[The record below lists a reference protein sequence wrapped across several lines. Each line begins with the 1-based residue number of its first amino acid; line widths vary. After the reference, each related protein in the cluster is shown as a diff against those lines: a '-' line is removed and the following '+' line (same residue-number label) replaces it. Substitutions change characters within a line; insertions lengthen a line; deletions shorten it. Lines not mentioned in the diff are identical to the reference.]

1 MSLKIWEINSLKLE
15 LNMEDADVQERYE
28 NAFEKLSEE
37 ENQIKKD
44 GKMSEFTR
52 SYCNLF
58 VRLYDRIF
66 GDGTSEKIFA
76 GIPVS
81 ISRYIEIYDSF
92 LEFVKQQ
99 TDDVNANIAKKVA
112 KYRPNRQQRRSKKK

>member
-15 LNMEDADVQERYE
+15 LDMEDADVQERYE

>member
-1 MSLKIWEINSLKLE
+1 MSLKIWEINNLKLE
-15 LNMEDADVQERYE
+15 LDMEDADVQERYE

-52 SYCNLF
+52 SYCNMF

-66 GDGTSEKIFA
+66 GEGTSEKIFA

-99 TDDVNANIAKKVA
+99 TDDVNANIAKKIA
-112 KYRPNRQQRRSKKK
+112 KYRPDRKSVV

>member
-15 LNMEDADVQERYE
+15 LDMEDADVQERYE

-112 KYRPNRQQRRSKKK
+112 KYRPNRQQRRNKKK

>member
-1 MSLKIWEINSLKLE
+1 MSLKIWEINNLKLE
-15 LNMEDADVQERYE
+15 LDMEDADVQERYE

-52 SYCNLF
+52 SYCNMF

-66 GDGTSEKIFA
+66 GEGTSEKIFA

-99 TDDVNANIAKKVA
+99 TDDVNANIAKKIA

>member
-15 LNMEDADVQERYE
+15 LDMEDADVQERYE

-52 SYCNLF
+52 SYCNMF

-66 GDGTSEKIFA
+66 GEGTSEKIFA

-92 LEFVKQQ
+92 LEFIKQQ
-99 TDDVNANIAKKVA
+99 TDDANANIAKKVA

>member
-15 LNMEDADVQERYE
+15 LDMEDADVQERYE

-66 GDGTSEKIFA
+66 GEGTSEKIFA

-92 LEFVKQQ
+92 LEFIKQQ
-99 TDDVNANIAKKVA
+99 TDDTNANIAKKVA

>member
-1 MSLKIWEINSLKLE
+1 MSLKIWEINNLKLE
-15 LNMEDADVQERYE
+15 LDMEDADVQERYE

-37 ENQIKKD
+37 ENQVKKD

-66 GDGTSEKIFA
+66 GEGTSEKIFA

-92 LEFVKQQ
+92 LEFIKQQ
-99 TDDVNANIAKKVA
+99 TDDTNANIAKKVA

>member
-1 MSLKIWEINSLKLE
+1 MSLKTWEINGQKFE
-15 LNMEDADVQERYE
+15 LDMEDADVQERYE
-28 NAFEKLSEE
+28 NAFEQMTEE
-37 ENQIKKD
+37 EKTLKKD

-66 GDGTSEKIFA
+66 GEGTSEKIFA

-81 ISRYIEIYDSF
+81 ISKYIEIYDSF
-92 LEFVKQQ
+92 LDFAKQQ
-99 TDDVNANIAKKVA
+99 TDGINADIAKKVA
-112 KYRPNRQQRRSKKK
+112 KYKPNRQQRRSKKK

>member
-1 MSLKIWEINSLKLE
+1 MSLKIWEINNLKLE
-15 LNMEDADVQERYE
+15 LDMEDADVQERYE

-52 SYCNLF
+52 SYCNMF

-66 GDGTSEKIFA
+66 GEGTSEKIFA
-76 GIPVS
+76 GIPIS

-99 TDDVNANIAKKVA
+99 TDDVNANIAKKIA

>member
-15 LNMEDADVQERYE
+15 LDMEDADVQERYE

-58 VRLYDRIF
+58 VRLYDKIF
-66 GDGTSEKIFA
+66 GEGTSEKIFA

-92 LEFVKQQ
+92 LEFIKQQ
-99 TDDVNANIAKKVA
+99 TDDTNANIAKKVA
-112 KYRPNRQQRRSKKK
+112 KYRPNRQQRQSKKK

>member
-1 MSLKIWEINSLKLE
+1 MNLKIWEINGQNLE
-15 LNMEDADVQERYE
+15 LDMENADVQERYE

-66 GDGTSEKIFA
+66 GEGTSEKIFA

-92 LEFVKQQ
+92 LEFIKQQ
-99 TDDVNANIAKKVA
+99 TDDTNANIAKKVA

>member
-1 MSLKIWEINSLKLE
+1 MNLKIWEINGQNLE
-15 LNMEDADVQERYE
+15 LDMENADVQERYE

-58 VRLYDRIF
+58 NRLYDRIF
-66 GDGTSEKIFA
+66 GEGTSEKIFA

-81 ISRYIEIYDSF
+81 ISKYIEIYDSF
-92 LEFVKQQ
+92 LEFVKRQ
-99 TDDVNANIAKKVA
+99 TDGINADIAEKVA
-112 KYRPNRQQRRSKKK
+112 KYKPNRQQRRSKKK

>member
-15 LNMEDADVQERYE
+15 LDMEDADVQERYE

-58 VRLYDRIF
+58 VRLYDKIF
-66 GDGTSEKIFA
+66 GEGTSEKIFA

-92 LEFVKQQ
+92 LEFIKQQ
-99 TDDVNANIAKKVA
+99 TDDTNANIAKKVA

>member
-1 MSLKIWEINSLKLE
+1 MSLKIWEINNLKLE
-15 LNMEDADVQERYE
+15 LDMEDADVQERYE
-28 NAFEKLSEE
+28 NAFEKMSEE

-52 SYCNLF
+52 SYCDLF

-66 GDGTSEKIFA
+66 GEGTSEKIFV

-92 LEFVKQQ
+92 LEFIKQQ

-112 KYRPNRQQRRSKKK
+112 KYRPNRQQRRNKKK

>member
-15 LNMEDADVQERYE
+15 LDMEDADVQERYE

-52 SYCNLF
+52 SYCNMF

-66 GDGTSEKIFA
+66 GEGTSEKIFA

-99 TDDVNANIAKKVA
+99 TDDVNANIAKKIA

>member
-1 MSLKIWEINSLKLE
+1 MSLKIWEINNLKLE
-15 LNMEDADVQERYE
+15 LDMEDADVQERYE

-58 VRLYDRIF
+58 ATLYDRIF
-66 GDGTSEKIFA
+66 GEGTSEKIFE

-99 TDDVNANIAKKVA
+99 TDDINADIAQKVA
-112 KYRPNRQQRRSKKK
+112 KYQPNRQQRRSKKK

>member
-1 MSLKIWEINSLKLE
+1 MNLKIWEINGESLE
-15 LNMEDADVQERYE
+15 LDMENADVQERYE

-58 VRLYDRIF
+58 NRLYDRIF
-66 GDGTSEKIFA
+66 GEGTSEKIFA

-81 ISRYIEIYDSF
+81 ISKYLEIYDSF
-92 LEFVKQQ
+92 LEFAKRQ
-99 TDDVNANIAKKVA
+99 TDGINADIAEKVA
-112 KYRPNRQQRRSKKK
+112 KYRPNRQQRRARRK

>member
-1 MSLKIWEINSLKLE
+1 MSLKIWEINNLKLE
-15 LNMEDADVQERYE
+15 LDMEDADVQERYE

-52 SYCNLF
+52 SYCNMF

-66 GDGTSEKIFA
+66 GEGTSEKIFA

-99 TDDVNANIAKKVA
+99 TDDVNANIAKKIA
-112 KYRPNRQQRRSKKK
+112 KYRPNRQQRQSKKK